1 MTDETTF
8 NEKFLRGGPGGQFFQ
23 KAPSLAA
30 GGKVLMKN
38 KKINIKQIF
47 IILFL
52 GIPLAIFS
60 IEVNKDLE
68 IPFDYDVSP
77 FLVADNICVLDGF
90 SLKIY
95 NDAKTFRTIQFHKGE
110 GPGEFLV
117 VQKIYSRGKYGYIW
131 DRLLF
136 RMSVFSGDWKLDRMI
151 KFPSLRRFA
160 GFLGVVENQYLFRW
174 GTTERSPARMQLT
187 EHVGIVDE
195 KQMKAL
201 INIPAGEWRKQEY
214 LNFDRPIPIVVLS
227 SNFIYYGTN
236 REYRIDKIRITGSKT
251 EHIQTIQRQV
261 QPIKLT
267 DDLKQLK
274 YGVLSQSTQS
284 PPPKEK
290 YPSFVP
296 PLVDI
301 AADNDLLVVVTN
313 EKIHFRK
320 AKVDVFKNGKYI
332 GCIEIPLIYSQYFI
346 FPLSW
351 PHYFPT
357 GTYLQGN
364 RLYTYHYDEG
374 EERYKIIRHTLI
386 F

>member
-1 MTDETTF
+1 
-8 NEKFLRGGPGGQFFQ
+8 
-23 KAPSLAA
+23 
-30 GGKVLMKN
+30 MKN
-38 KKINIKQIF
+38 NKKNIKQIF
-47 IILFL
+47 IILLL
-52 GIPLAIFS
+52 GTPLTIFS
-60 IEVNKDLE
+60 IEVNKDFE
-68 IPFDYDVSP
+68 IPFDYEVSP
-77 FLVADNICVLDGF
+77 FLVADTMCILDGC

-95 NDAKTFRTIQFHKGE
+95 NGANTFKTIQFRKGE

-117 VQKIYSRGKYGYIW
+117 VQKIYSRDKYCYTW

-136 RMSVFSGDWKLDRMI
+136 RLSVFTGDWKLDRVI
-151 KFPSLRRFA
+151 RFPSLRRFA
-160 GFLGVVENQYLFRW
+160 GFLGIVDNHYLFRW
-174 GTTERSPARMQLT
+174 GTTERSPAITQLT

-201 INIPAGEWRKQEY
+201 IDIPAGEFRKQEY
-214 LNFDRPIPIVVLS
+214 LNYDRPIPIVVLS
-227 SNFIYYGTN
+227 GNFIYYGTN

-251 EHIQTIQRQV
+251 EHIETMQRQV
-261 QPIKLT
+261 LPINLT
-267 DDLKQLK
+267 DDLKRLK
-274 YGVLSQSTQS
+274 YEVLSQSNQS
-284 PPPKEK
+284 PPTKEK
-290 YPSFVP
+290 FPSFVP

-301 AADNDLLVVVTN
+301 AADGELLVVVTN
-313 EKIHFRK
+313 EKIHLRK
-320 AKVDVFKNGKYI
+320 AKVDVFKKGKYI
-332 GCIEIPLIYSQYFI
+332 GSIEIPLIYSQYFI